1 MSTVALDPKQV
12 DGLSV
17 NTIRTLAMDAVQKA
31 NSGHPGMPMG
41 AAPMAYVL
49 WDRFLRHNPTN
60 PRWPNRDRFI
70 LSPGHG
76 CMLLYALLHLTGY
89 DLPLEQLKQFRQ
101 AGSLTPGHP
110 EYGVTPGVECTTGPL
125 GQGFA
130 NGVGMAIAQK
140 YLASYFNRA
149 SYPIVDYNIYA
160 IVSDGDL
167 MEGVTSEAASLAGHL
182 GLGNLVYLYDDNH
195 ISIEGDTQLAFTE
208 SVDDRFRAYGWHVQ
222 RVDGNDMD
230 AVHKA
235 IEAGRLEQ
243 GRPSIICCR
252 THIAY
257 GSPHK
262 QDQASSHGSPLGAD
276 EVRLT
281 KKNLGWPED
290 AQFFIPP
297 EVLTHFREAVRRGQA
312 LETEWQSRFDRYARE
327 FPELAAQWKL
337 IQERN
342 LPDGWEKSL
351 PVFSVADG
359 PLATREC
366 SGKVINSVASVVPW
380 LVGGAGDLA
389 PSTETLMKN
398 IPDFERG
405 SYRGRNLH
413 FGVREHAMGAITN
426 GMALSGLISF
436 SATFLQFSDYM
447 RPPIR
452 LAAFSEY
459 PSIFLFTHDSLGL
472 GEDGPTHQPVEHL
485 AALRAVPNL
494 TVIRPADGDETSC
507 AWKFAIEN
515 RNSPTVIVLT
525 RQKLPPIDRTKYGSA
540 GGLVQGAYILAE
552 ADGGTPDIILIGTG
566 SEVPLAIE
574 SRLRLAQQGI
584 HARVVSM
591 PSWELFEK
599 QPQTYRDRVLPP
611 SLKKRLAI
619 EMAGNM
625 GWAKWVG
632 EEGDMVCVNGYGI
645 SAPLK
650 VIVETFGFTV
660 DNVVARARRLLNGR

>member
-262 QDQASSHGSPLGAD
+262 EDQASSHGSPLGAD